1 MDNKKIMVT
10 YTEPNY
16 LAHNKQNNLM
26 KEILLRLS
34 GGARLCVVC
43 CVLCVTLI
51 GGLSAQS
58 ETKPAIDDAV
68 KNQLLLD
75 VTRNALSNVH
85 FSPVSIDDTLSLR
98 IYKAYLKNVDY
109 FKRLLTKEDIA
120 LLTKYK
126 YKLDDEYANNGTTF
140 YQLAARIIDRRIVE
154 AESYT
159 NELLSK
165 PFDFTVKEKIEL
177 SPDKRDFPQNSK
189 ELKDIWRKY
198 LKYDVMTRIYDEI
211 ESQEKAREKSDTIKM
226 KSFAELETESRDK
239 IKKRYDDWFSYVKKD
254 DNSDKFAQFIN
265 AIASAFDPHT
275 EYFPPKDKEDFD
287 IRFSGE
293 LEGIGAT
300 LQFKDG
306 YITISELTTGS
317 PAWKSGELEAKDKI
331 VKVAQGDGGEWV
343 DIVDM
348 RLDKAVK
355 LIRGKKGTKV
365 RLFVQKVD
373 GTRKEVQ
380 LIRDKVVMEETY
392 AKSAIIEDGNERV
405 GYIYLP
411 SFYTNFN
418 DPKGRNSSV
427 DMKAE
432 LEKLKAAGVKS
443 IVLDLRNNGGGS
455 LFDAIKIGGL
465 FIPMGPIVQVKGRGS
480 KVEVLSDTD
489 SSVVYDG
496 PLTIMI
502 NHGSASASEILAAAM
517 QDYGRAVIVGS
528 KSSYGKGTVQRFFD
542 YDQSIAGYDA
552 YKPLGAIKATI
563 QKFYRINGGSTQLKG
578 VTPDIEYPDMYK
590 YIKVGEKELDN
601 PMSWTEVAPAKYN
614 KWNSSNTAFDN
625 VSVKYKEREAV
636 DTTFQLIDQSAT
648 RLKENRDKT
657 NYTLNYD
664 EFTDFREKQKEENK
678 RFENIGKQ
686 DLGLTIT
693 PLVEVKEDDETVKE
707 RTKKWIDNLKKDI
720 YLYQTVK
727 VAEDLMKEMK

>member
-1 MDNKKIMVT
+1 MNKKTWFFI
-10 YTEPNY
+10 
-16 LAHNKQNNLM
+16 A
-26 KEILLRLS
+26 LLFWV
-34 GGARLCVVC
+34 GIV
-43 CVLCVTLI
+43 
-51 GGLSAQS
+51 SAQT
-58 ETKPAIDDAV
+58 ENKANDDV
-68 KNQLLLD
+68 KNMLLLD

-85 FSPVSIDDTLSLR
+85 FSPVAVDDTLSLR

-109 FKRLLTKEDIA
+109 FKRLLTKEDIS
-120 LLTKYK
+120 LLAKYR
-126 YKLDDEYANNGTTF
+126 YKLDDEYANNGVAF
-140 YQLAARIIDRRIVE
+140 YKLASRIIDRRI
-154 AESYT
+154 AESEGYVK
-159 NELLSK
+159 ELLSK

-189 ELKDIWRKY
+189 DLKDMWRKY
-198 LKYDVMTRIYDEI
+198 LKYDVMTRIYDEM
-211 ESQEKAREKSDTIKM
+211 ESQTKAKEKSDTVQM
-226 KSFAELETESRDK
+226 KSFEELEVESREK
-239 IKKRYDDWFSYVKKD
+239 IGKRYDDWFSYVKKD
-254 DNSDKFAQFIN
+254 DNSDKFAHFIN
-265 AIASAFDPHT
+265 AIAYAFDPHT

-331 VKVAQGDGGEWV
+331 VKVAQGDDGEWV

-373 GTRKEVQ
+373 GTRKEVH

-392 AKSAIIEDGNERV
+392 AKSAIIEDGDKRI
-405 GYIYLP
+405 GYIHLP

-418 DPKGRNSSV
+418 DPKGRNSAV
-427 DMKAE
+427 DMRNE
-432 LEKLKAAGVKS
+432 LQKLKADGVSS
-443 IVLDLRNNGGGS
+443 IILDLRNNGGGS
-455 LFDAIKIGGL
+455 LYDAVKIGGL
-465 FIPMGPIVQVKGRGS
+465 FIPTGPIVQVKGRGS
-480 KVEVLSDTD
+480 KVDVLSDTD
-489 SSVVYDG
+489 PSVVYDG

-502 NHGSASASEILAAAM
+502 NNGSASASEILAAAM
-517 QDYGRAVIVGS
+517 QDYGRALIVGS

-542 YDQSIAGYDA
+542 YDQSVSGYDS

-578 VTPDIEYPDMYK
+578 VTPDIVYPDMYK

-601 PMSWTEVAPAKYN
+601 PMSWTEVNPAKYSR
-614 KWNSSNTAFDN
+614 WNYSPSAFEN
-625 VSVKYKEREAV
+625 IKIKYIAREIS
-636 DTTFQLIDQSAT
+636 DSTFRLIDESAMK
-648 RLKENRDKT
+648 LKENRDRT
-657 NYTLNYD
+657 IYTLNYN
-664 EFTDFREKQKEENK
+664 DFVEYKKAQKDINK
-678 RFENIGKQ
+678 KFENIGKK
-686 DLGLTIT
+686 DLGLSIT
-693 PLVEVKEDDETVKE
+693 SIVDVKGEDEVAKE
-707 RTKKWIDNLKKDI
+707 RIQKWIENLKKDV

-727 VAEDLMKEMK
+727 VSEDLINELR